1 MLILHFRQQPHT
13 FGIHYWNVTCWDGR
27 DNENIINL
35 NTSETRTFNVFIP
48 PNITLDTPKE
58 NNWTS
63 NTNQIFYFNISD
75 ETGIENCSIR
85 LDGIINDTKIGDE
98 LTNNGKNNFTINNLA
113 GSYNWSVECYDNSS
127 FNTYNITEN
136 RTIHVDI
143 YEPEPSIETS
153 NGTWFNSANPSIDFN
168 ITDNMDLHINYTF
181 YVNGTLNVEGNAD
194 NGSSISTNLQNLN
207 NGSYIVELEALDNA
221 GNRKNSTNITIFID
235 TVKPSMQLYF
245 PEDGNVTSDGDVYF
259 NWTANDNL
267 APIIECNLTIDGDVN
282 ITVNVTNGVA
292 WNETVNGLNAGL
304 HHWNVTC
311 IDLAG
316 NFNTSETRNFTVPM
330 PDLYIE
336 SDYIT
341 FNKTSPEE
349 NETIT
354 INATIKNI
362 GNTDAGSFKVQFWNG
377 DPDNGGEQINGN
389 LTIASLATGA
399 NTSVNVS
406 FNAEIGLNTIFVL
419 VDVPLATNGAISEDD
434 ETNNEANNTFIVE
447 QFHIIAGTTNDELR
461 ITDASYVKLFT
472 WSGINLTD
480 SNVYVADT
488 DNNIEWGSLQ
498 AVGRNTTNET
508 TTNDFEEIDIA
519 FGSTSFTDSIN
530 KTYTNAG
537 SPKLTQNFTV
547 FSKNIGYVPVVN
559 STNTSD
565 FVTGLLWDYSDG
577 NVEFN
582 ATQDLLLITRINQNK
597 TGKYGTYDYEIKVP
611 APLRSYKGATNMVTF
626 YTEII

>member
-1 MLILHFRQQPHT
+1 VVRDMAEK
-13 FGIHYWNVTCWDGR
+13 GR
-27 DNENIINL
+27 VSL
-35 NTSETRTFNVFIP
+35 
-48 PNITLDTPKE
+48 
-58 NNWTS
+58 
-63 NTNQIFYFNISD
+63 
-75 ETGIENCSIR
+75 
-85 LDGIINDTKIGDE
+85 
-98 LTNNGKNNFTINNLA
+98 
-113 GSYNWSVECYDNSS
+113 
-127 FNTYNITEN
+127 
-136 RTIHVDI
+136 RTIRRD
-143 YEPEPSIETS
+143 
-153 NGTWFNSANPSIDFN
+153 
-168 ITDNMDLHINYTF
+168 
-181 YVNGTLNVEGNAD
+181 
-194 NGSSISTNLQNLN
+194 
-207 NGSYIVELEALDNA
+207 
-221 GNRKNSTNITIFID
+221 
-235 TVKPSMQLYF
+235 
-245 PEDGNVTSDGDVYF
+245 
-259 NWTANDNL
+259 ANDKL
-267 APIIECNLTIDGDVN
+267 KK
-282 ITVNVTNGVA
+282 
-292 WNETVNGLNAGL
+292 
-304 HHWNVTC
+304 
-311 IDLAG
+311 
-316 NFNTSETRNFTVPM
+316 M
-330 PDLYIE
+330 K
-336 SDYIT
+336 SD
-341 FNKTSPEE
+341 K
-349 NETIT
+349 
-354 INATIKNI
+354 
-362 GNTDAGSFKVQFWNG
+362 
-377 DPDNGGEQINGN
+377 
-389 LTIASLATGA
+389 
-399 NTSVNVS
+399 
-406 FNAEIGLNTIFVL
+406 
-419 VDVPLATNGAISEDD
+419 AISEDD

-488 DNNIEWGSLQ
+488 DSNIEWGSLQ